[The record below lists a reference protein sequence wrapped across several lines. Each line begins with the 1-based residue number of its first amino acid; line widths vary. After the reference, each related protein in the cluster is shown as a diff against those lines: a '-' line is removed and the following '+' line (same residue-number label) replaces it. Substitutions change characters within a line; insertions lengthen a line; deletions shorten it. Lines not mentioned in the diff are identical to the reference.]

1 MIDENLWKD
10 LEAPQPDRGRSTRR
24 LFPES
29 AHDIRLGVTHPGRRR
44 MLLLR
49 ADARAAD
56 LVRPLLN
63 DLPQTHG
70 LHLSCSSLSA
80 RDFELQVSLTADTL
94 REVFTPLA
102 EDIARTVK
110 DAPGDTVLEAAVR
123 RFLHWQQLMRT
134 VGVDG
139 LGKEARRGLYGE
151 LHFLREHLL
160 DNLPPLS
167 AVEAWTGPE
176 GTNQD
181 FQLPACAVEV
191 KSTVA
196 KNPVTLRIASER
208 QLDDTGVSRL
218 FLLLVSLDERRGGSG
233 ESLNTTVDR
242 VRSLLLSP
250 VAVARLDTQL
260 ARIGYFP
267 HQRELYDEPRYTL
280 RRVDMWNVSGSFPRL
295 VEADLPAGVGDCSYE
310 ISVSALER
318 HRATSQEV
326 IGLIRGTD
334 G

>member
-1 MIDENLWKD
+1 MIDENLWRE

-29 AHDIRLGVTHPGRRR
+29 PHDIHLGVTHPGQRR

-49 ADARAAD
+49 AGARAAD

-80 RDFELQVSLTADTL
+80 RDFELQVSLTADAL

-123 RFLHWQQLMRT
+123 RFLHWQQLMRA

-151 LHFLREHLL
+151 LYFLREHLL
-160 DNLPPLS
+160 GVLPQVT
-167 AVEAWTGPE
+167 AAEAWTGPE

-181 FQLPACAVEV
+181 FQLPTCAVEV
-191 KSTVA
+191 KTTVT

-233 ESLNTTVDR
+233 ESLNTAVDR
-242 VRSLLLSP
+242 VRSLLDSP
-250 VAVARLDTQL
+250 AAAARFDAQL
-260 ARIGYFP
+260 ARSGYFP

-280 RRVDMWNVSGSFPRL
+280 RRVDLWDVNSGFPRL
-295 VEADLPAGVGDCSYE
+295 VEADLPDGVGSCSYE
-310 ISVSALER
+310 ISVSALES
-318 HRATSQEV
+318 HRATAEEV
-326 IGLIRGTD
+326 TELIRGTD